1 MAQTSHKAQ
10 GWYGDPFHLHSARWF
25 SNGSPTALVID
36 DGVESQ
42 DPPPSTWYITNL
54 LPAPQT
60 EGGLI
65 HA

>member
-1 MAQTSHKAQ
+1 MPHTTSKAQ
-10 GWYGDPFHLHSARWF
+10 GWYGDPFRLHSARWF
-25 SNGSPTALVID
+25 SNGSPTALVRD
-36 DGVESQ
+36 NGVESQ
-42 DPPPSTWYITNL
+42 DPPPSTWYINNL